1 MYSHKIRSN
10 YEMFIFNNKIFIWAQ
25 DKNLFMSENFSTNVF
40 KKLTKKKLF
49 FHNFGEYYYIK
60 TNCHMND
67 IIDNYYISFISFKE
81 MYKKLSNYNTIIDN
95 KTINQIIKIFDK
107 NYTDDKSV
115 IKKCTNCNKK
125 LTAVDKCLNNCK
137 GCFVKFCLNC
147 NSKEVHK
154 CKSLFVKS
162 KIELEQVIPS
172 KIDKI

>member
-1 MYSHKIRSN
+1 
-10 YEMFIFNNKIFIWAQ
+10 
-25 DKNLFMSENFSTNVF
+25 
-40 KKLTKKKLF
+40 
-49 FHNFGEYYYIK
+49 
-60 TNCHMND
+60 
-67 IIDNYYISFISFKE
+67 